1 MSDTRSEVQ
10 RLAVECIDMLQE
22 RAGGALN
29 YSSQSLEVVEE
40 ILAEA
45 CNYFSDLPQGQITE
59 IVQRVGC
66 YILDVAYRQFG
77 GQFFWH
83 DEYDQPIL
91 IVGEPESHIALVTW
105 SKVHGRIAGDAGHNI
120 PFFYAGFSD
129 RVASSKPGTRA
140 TYV

>member
-1 MSDTRSEVQ
+1 MNETRREVQ
-10 RLAVECIDMLQE
+10 RLAVEGVEMLQE
-22 RAGGALN
+22 RAGGALD
-29 YSSQSLEVVEE
+29 YSVQSLEIIEE

-45 CNYFSDLPQGQITE
+45 YDYFSDLPQGQVKA

-91 IVGEPESHIALVTW
+91 VVGEPEKHIALVTW
-105 SKVHGRIAGDAGHNI
+105 GKVHGRIAGDAGDNI

-129 RVASSKPGTRA
+129 RVANSKSGTREV
-140 TYV
+140 YV

>member
-1 MSDTRSEVQ
+1 MAMEG
-10 RLAVECIDMLQE
+10 VEMLQE
-22 RAGGALN
+22 RAGGALD
-29 YSSQSLEVVEE
+29 YTAQSLEMVEE

-45 CNYFSDLPQGQITE
+45 SEYFSDLPQEQATA

-83 DEYDQPIL
+83 GEYDQPIL
-91 IVGEPESHIALVTW
+91 VVGEPEKHIALVTW
-105 SKVHGRIAGDAGHNI
+105 GKVHGRIAGDSGDNI

-129 RVASSKPGTRA
+129 CVASSKPGTRA
-140 TYV
+140 VYV